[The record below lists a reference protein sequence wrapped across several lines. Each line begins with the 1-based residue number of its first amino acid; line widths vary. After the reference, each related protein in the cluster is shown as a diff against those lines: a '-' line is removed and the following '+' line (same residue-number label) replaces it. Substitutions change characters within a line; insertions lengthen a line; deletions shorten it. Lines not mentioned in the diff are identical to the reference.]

1 MANNRINRYI
11 GALTLGMVLT
21 TVPSCTD
28 TWDDHYNVDESTL
41 GATATLWETIKDNPE
56 YSRFADIVRHSKYFK
71 DDTHPVAGYTYE
83 DVLNGGQVNTVW
95 VPDNSALTEAE
106 YQKWMQFLESDNPLD
121 AYNVQQQFLGN
132 HIALWRHRISEPGID
147 TVRMINGKNLIFD
160 KGNRTLGGISL
171 GDYNIPTTNGIMH
184 VIKGVAPFY
193 YNFYEYLKF
202 YKKETIFGSYV
213 VSRDTT
219 RFYES
224 ASVEGLPDEN
234 GNPTYVDSVY
244 RTSNRM
250 FDSRNYLPNEG
261 SEKWQMAEKSFGAR
275 INVEDS
281 AFVMLIP
288 TDVAW
293 SAVKSKYESAYVYGT
308 KYVDRAKGDL
318 NENNVYADNLD
329 ADSLKKMS
337 LEMDMVAPLVFNVNK
352 QPKREGETKLW
363 TLEDFKKYK
372 GETGTDD
379 SRKNY
384 LLNTYGDTL
393 RNIVDPVGTI
403 EWDRTS
409 LFQGEPIEMSNGLAY
424 EVDELN
430 FPSQYFTPDVE
441 VEIEYYGNFYRS
453 NSDYNYSKYDIGKS
467 SGYFSLSNSTYKDFT
482 DIYGQV
488 SRNNIYYL
496 QQRSDVSGPRVEI
509 KLQGNNPNAYVPS
522 AQVMSGRYDIQLV
535 TVPYW
540 YLDLSV
546 GFADDY
552 YIIDTLVTY
561 NDQTQM
567 NDTTIER
574 TLDKEFI
581 QMVANNTKYKFKTQI
596 TYNNG
601 TKETTSKAV
610 EKTTDGLKVDTI
622 TIAENFEFPN
632 SYKNLRYCYP
642 TLYIEA
648 SAKST
653 DIKKGFVYDLIIDK
667 VILKRRND

>member
-11 GALTLGMVLT
+11 GALALGMVLT

-250 FDSRNYLPNEG
+250 FDSKNYLPNEG

-393 RNIVDPVGTI
+393 RN
-403 EWDRTS
+403 S
-409 LFQGEPIEMSNGLAY
+409 
-424 EVDELN
+424 
-430 FPSQYFTPDVE
+430 
-441 VEIEYYGNFYRS
+441 
-453 NSDYNYSKYDIGKS
+453 
-467 SGYFSLSNSTYKDFT
+467 
-482 DIYGQV
+482 
-488 SRNNIYYL
+488 
-496 QQRSDVSGPRVEI
+496 
-509 KLQGNNPNAYVPS
+509 
-522 AQVMSGRYDIQLV
+522 
-535 TVPYW
+535 
-540 YLDLSV
+540 
-546 GFADDY
+546 
-552 YIIDTLVTY
+552 
-561 NDQTQM
+561 
-567 NDTTIER
+567 
-574 TLDKEFI
+574 
-581 QMVANNTKYKFKTQI
+581 
-596 TYNNG
+596 
-601 TKETTSKAV
+601 
-610 EKTTDGLKVDTI
+610 
-622 TIAENFEFPN
+622 
-632 SYKNLRYCYP
+632 
-642 TLYIEA
+642 
-648 SAKST
+648 
-653 DIKKGFVYDLIIDK
+653 
-667 VILKRRND
+667 